1 MTNRKTVDKL
11 EQLTEGI
18 LNEYDEQCAL
28 FEEFTSVT
36 QRLILDLLKS
46 NNVRV
51 HSVTSRVKTK
61 QSISN
66 KIKKAPEYTYQEL
79 SDIHDIC
86 GIRIITY
93 YPDEVDAVA
102 VIIQKEFSIDYSS
115 SVDKRTIL
123 DPDRFGYL
131 SLHYIAKLSPER
143 LLLTEYSRFK
153 KCKTEIQIR
162 SILQHT
168 WAEIE
173 HDLGYK
179 TKLAVP
185 RHIRRR
191 FSQLAGL
198 LELADD
204 TFVQIRD
211 TLADYESK
219 MSDRIKKTPES
230 VQIDQTSLL
239 TFVEQSKILLQIDNE
254 MATLVG
260 TTLNRDMSPDFI
272 IDLIPMLISANIK
285 NIAELSEYLNT
296 HKNDIFKIA
305 VPFLRAHAPKKD
317 IEQYGLM
324 RAVGILYLC
333 YLLLL
338 ERSPDITTLT
348 KELTNL
354 GLEARKAHKN
364 ATTLLNAYKSK

>member
-1 MTNRKTVDKL
+1 MTKRKTVSKP
-11 EQLTEGI
+11 EQLIEGV
-18 LNEYDEQCAL
+18 LNEYDEQCTV

-36 QRLILDLLKS
+36 HRLILDLLKS
-46 NNVRV
+46 DNLRV

-61 QSISN
+61 QSISD

-102 VIIQKEFSIDYSS
+102 GIIQKEFSIDYSS

-230 VQIDQTSLL
+230 VQIDQASLL
-239 TFVEQSKILLQIDNE
+239 TFVEQSKILVQIDN
-254 MATLVG
+254 AIASLVG
-260 TTLNRDMSPDFI
+260 TTLSSDISPEFV
-272 IDLIPMLISANIK
+272 IDLIPMLISVNIK

-296 HKNDIFKIA
+296 RKNDIFKIA
-305 VPFLRAHAPKKD
+305 PPFLRAHAPKKE
-317 IEQYGLM
+317 IEQYGLT

-348 KELTNL
+348 KELINL
-354 GLEARKAHKN
+354 GYEPRKSHKD